1 MLIVFSLLIGFIT
14 AFIGSIAGL
23 GGGVIL
29 VPVLLFLGDQLD
41 SFQWVSPQTIVGIS
55 LVVMIFTGL
64 SSALSYLKHKRVDLK
79 LGLVLMAGSI
89 PGGIFGS
96 WLNQFF
102 QTDGFALLFGIVM
115 IAVSLVFFL
124 PRDSTKATP
133 FNKGLSREKEIHG
146 QTFFYRVPIITSVL
160 FAFGV
165 GVLSGLLGIGGGSLI
180 VPALILLFKIPPH
193 IATATSM
200 FMIFFASITSSATHV
215 YLGHVEWAHT
225 LLFIPG
231 AYLGGSVGAI
241 VNRQLNSQTVEWFL
255 RILLILIGIRLIWQ
269 GIG

>member
-1 MLIVFSLLIGFIT
+1 MLIALSLFIGFIT

-29 VPVLLFLGDQLD
+29 VPVLLFLGDQLE
-41 SFQWVSPQTIVGIS
+41 SFHWVTPQSIVGIS
-55 LVVMIFTGL
+55 LVVMVFTGL
-64 SSALSYLKHKRVDLK
+64 SSALSYVKHNRVDLK
-79 LGLVLMAGSI
+79 MGFLLMGGSI
-89 PGGIFGS
+89 PGGLFGS

-102 QTDGFALLFGIVM
+102 KTDSFELIFGIVM
-115 IAVSLVFFL
+115 IGVSLVFFL
-124 PRDSTKATP
+124 PRDTNWRL
-133 FNKGLSREKEIHG
+133 FKGGIPREKRVNG
-146 QTFFYRVPIITSVL
+146 QTYFYRVPVIVSII

-180 VPALILLFKIPPH
+180 VPALILLFKVPPH

-200 FMIFFASITSSATHV
+200 FIIFFASITSSGAHV
-215 YLGHVEWAHT
+215 YLGNVDWMQT

-231 AYLGGSVGAI
+231 AYIGGTVGAG
-241 VNRQLNSQTVEWFL
+241 VNRKLNSKSVEWFL